1 MDQQEIDAGR
11 AELDSAGA
19 RLRRVSVLL
28 GPLALVASAAIS
40 IPALAFA
47 NLLGDGAAVYW
58 INALALGVLSVPAVV
73 VATRVG
79 VRQQQRTAELME
91 ALQQNLTTA
100 LGEAEAEAQRRRAET
115 RRQEFESQIANAL
128 EMAEGEQEVDEL
140 VERAFTAVLPETGA
154 ELLLADNS
162 HAHLARV
169 AASEALDRVG
179 GCSVTSPD
187 RCPAARRSQVQRF
200 ADSEALDACPKL
212 RDRPGGPCS
221 AVCVPVSMM
230 GRTVGVIHA
239 AGERGVPFPDAEVRD
254 LQTLA
259 NLAGARIGLLRMVAE
274 TQLQAETD
282 ALTGLLNRR
291 SLENRARLLRHDDQ
305 RFALVMADLDH
316 FKALNDTHG
325 HETGDRALRVF
336 AEVLRRT
343 VRDGDLVSRHGGEEF
358 VVILPGCGLAD
369 AEERL
374 ARVQSELAQA
384 MQVAGL
390 PSVTASYGVVRS
402 EPGEDLASCLARAD
416 LALFEAKEGGRDRVV
431 AHAAFGGPHD
441 RGRLEVA
448 SEPLEG

>member
-1 MDQQEIDAGR
+1 MDQREIDAGR

-47 NLLGDGAAVYW
+47 NLLGDGATVYW

-100 LGEAEAEAQRRRAET
+100 LGEAEAEARRRRAET

-169 AASEALDRVG
+169 AASEGLERVG

-239 AGERGVPFPDAEVRD
+239 AGERGVAFPDAEVRD

-291 SLENRARLLRHDDQ
+291 SLENRARLLRQDDQ

-336 AEVLRRT
+336 AEVLRRS

-358 VVILPGCGLAD
+358 VVLLPGCGLAD

-374 ARVQSELAQA
+374 GRVQAELAQA

-416 LALFEAKEGGRDRVV
+416 LALFEAKERGRDRVV
-431 AHAAFGGPHD
+431 AHAAFGGPHERD
-441 RGRLEVA
+441 RLDVT
-448 SEPLEG
+448 SEPVEG